1 MNIQGTF
8 LWIATFFLSASV
20 FTSCKEEG
28 FDVPTGTP
36 DSNNN
41 GPSVSDC
48 PERWSELGGVWLDP
62 NLCAAWS
69 DKSEPMRWS
78 EAEEH
83 CATLEGTELS
93 GWRLPTIDELG
104 SMAMSNP
111 PMDDVLGDLW
121 TSSEDNASGL
131 MWTANLEQPG
141 MEVLLD
147 PSDLANV
154 RCYTSLR

>member
-1 MNIQGTF
+1 MNIQGNF
-8 LWIATFFLSASV
+8 LCIATFFLSASV
-20 FTSCKEEG
+20 FTGCKEEG
-28 FDVPTGTP
+28 FDVQTGTP

-41 GPSVSDC
+41 NPDVSNC
-48 PERWSELGGVWLDP
+48 PEIWSELGGVWLDP

-69 DKSEPMRWS
+69 DKSESMRWA
-78 EAEEH
+78 EAEEY

-104 SMAMSNP
+104 SMAMNNP

-121 TSSEDNASGL
+121 TSSEDSASGL
-131 MWTANLEQPG
+131 KWTANLEQPG

>member
-1 MNIQGTF
+1 MNIQGNF
-8 LWIATFFLSASV
+8 LCIATFFLSASV
-20 FTSCKEEG
+20 FTGCKEES

-41 GPSVSDC
+41 NPDVSNC
-48 PERWSELGGVWLDP
+48 PEIWSELGGVWLDP

-69 DKSEPMRWS
+69 DKSESMRWA
-78 EAEEH
+78 EAEEY

-104 SMAMSNP
+104 SMAMNNP

-121 TSSEDNASGL
+121 TSSEDSASGL
-131 MWTANLEQPG
+131 KWTANLEQPG